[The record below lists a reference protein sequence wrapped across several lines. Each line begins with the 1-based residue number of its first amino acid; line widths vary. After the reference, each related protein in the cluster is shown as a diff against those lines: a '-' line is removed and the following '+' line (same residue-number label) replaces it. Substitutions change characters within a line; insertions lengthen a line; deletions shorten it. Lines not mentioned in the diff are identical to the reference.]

1 MQSRTDVQSQPPD
14 GTRPL
19 ADPDGTPSSLWRW
32 LAIVLVSLVLA
43 WAAYNVPIPVFYAQ
57 QPGPARDV
65 EELVLVS
72 GERTYSSDGS
82 LYLTTVSV
90 DISVT
95 FSELVSAGVDP
106 TKAIV
111 SKDEL
116 TGGKSFEDLEK
127 EQLQAME
134 DSKEQARV
142 VALTALGYP
151 EPTGKG
157 AEIVRVDRTA
167 PAGGR
172 LEEGDLI
179 TGVNGTEV
187 QSPCDATE
195 SIGGLP
201 PGEEIELTLL
211 RQGRERTITLRTAEN
226 PTDPGKAYVGVLM
239 TNPDGFKY
247 DPGVDVEFKTGQIAG
262 PSAGLMFTLALYDQL
277 TPDDLTSGREI
288 AGTGTIGWCGEVGAI
303 GGIEQKV
310 AGAEAAGAEVFLA
323 PAGNFQAALGVADDI
338 EVVEI
343 ANFEDAL
350 EYLERAN

>member
-1 MQSRTDVQSQPPD
+1 MQSPTDIHSQPPQ
-14 GTRPL
+14 GPPPL
-19 ADPDGTPSSLWRW
+19 ASPGGTPSSLWRW
-32 LAIVLVSLVLA
+32 LALALVGLFLA
-43 WAAYNVPIPVFYAQ
+43 WAAYNVPIPAFYAQ

-65 EELVLVS
+65 EALVEVS

-90 DISVT
+90 DINVT
-95 FSELVSAGVDP
+95 LAELVSAGIDP

-111 SKDEL
+111 SKDEV
-116 TGGKSFEDLEK
+116 TGGQSFEDLERD
-127 EQLQAME
+127 QLQEME
-134 DSKEQARV
+134 NSKEQARV

-157 AEIVRVDRTA
+157 AEIVDVDANA

-179 TGVNGTEV
+179 TGVNGTDVETT
-187 QSPCDATE
+187 CDASE
-195 SIGGLP
+195 FISDLP
-201 PGEEIELTLL
+201 PGEEVELTLL
-211 RQGRERTITLRTAEN
+211 RRGQERTVTLDTAVN
-226 PTDPGKAYVGVLM
+226 PIDPDKAYVGVLM

-247 DPGVDVEFKTGQIAG
+247 DPGIDVEFKTGEIAG

-288 AGTGTIGWCGEVGAI
+288 AGTGTIGCGGEVGPI
-303 GGIEQKV
+303 GGVEQKV

-323 PAGNFQAALGVADDI
+323 PADNYQAALTVADGI

-343 ANFEDAL
+343 GNFDDAL
-350 EYLERAN
+350 DYLERTQ

>member
-1 MQSRTDVQSQPPD
+1 MQSKTDMQAQPPQ

-19 ADPDGTPSSLWRW
+19 ASPGGTPGSRWRW
-32 LAIVLVSLVLA
+32 LAIALVLLLVG
-43 WAAYNVPIPVFYAQ
+43 WAAYNLPIPMFYAY

-65 EELVLVS
+65 EELVEVT

-90 DISVT
+90 DINVT
-95 FSELVSAGVDP
+95 FAELVSAGVDP
-106 TKAIV
+106 AKAIV
-111 SKDEL
+111 SKEEV
-116 TGGKSFEDLEK
+116 TGGKSFEYLEK
-127 EQLQAME
+127 VQLQEME
-134 DSKEQARV
+134 NSKEQARV

-157 AEIVRVDRTA
+157 AEIVDVEGNA
-167 PAGGR
+167 PAGGK
-172 LEEGDLI
+172 LEKGDLI

-187 QSPCDATE
+187 QTTCDASE
-195 SIGGLP
+195 FIGGVS
-201 PGEEIELTLL
+201 PGEEVELSLL
-211 RQGRERTITLRTAEN
+211 RQGQERTVTLDTAEN
-226 PTDPGKAYVGVLM
+226 PMDPDKAYVGVLM

-247 DPGVDVEFKTGQIAG
+247 DPGIDVEFKTGKIAG
-262 PSAGLMFTLALYDQL
+262 PSAGLMFTLALYDQM

-288 AGTGTIGWCGEVGAI
+288 AGTGTIGCGGEVGPI

-323 PAGNFQAALGVADDI
+323 PADNYQAALGVADDI

-343 ANFEDAL
+343 ANFDDAL
-350 EYLERAN
+350 AYLERTK

>member
-1 MQSRTDVQSQPPD
+1 MQSRTDVQSQPPQ

-19 ADPDGTPSSLWRW
+19 ASPGGTPRSPWRW
-32 LAIVLVSLVLA
+32 LAIALIGLMLA

-65 EELVLVS
+65 EELVEVS

-82 LYLTTVSV
+82 LFLTTVSV

-95 FSELVSAGVDP
+95 FSELVSAGIDP

-111 SKDEL
+111 SKEEL
-116 TGGKSFEDLEK
+116 TGGESFEDLEK
-127 EQLQAME
+127 AQLQEME
-134 DSKEQARV
+134 NSKEQARV

-157 AEIVRVDRTA
+157 AEIVDVDRNA
-167 PAGGR
+167 PAADQ
-172 LEEGDLI
+172 LEKGDLI

-187 QSPCDATE
+187 QTTCDASE
-195 SIGGLP
+195 FIGGLP
-201 PGEEIELTLL
+201 AGEEVELTLL
-211 RQGRERTITLRTAEN
+211 RRGRERTVTLQTAEN
-226 PTDPGKAYVGVLM
+226 PTDPAKAYVGVLM

-247 DPGVDVEFKTGQIAG
+247 DPGIDVQFKTGQIAG

-288 AGTGTIGWCGEVGAI
+288 AGTGTIGCGGEVGPI

-323 PAGNFQAALGVADDI
+323 PAGNYEAALGVADDI

-343 ANFEDAL
+343 TNFEDAL
-350 EYLERAN
+350 EYLERTK